1 MNALRQL
8 IARIARHAPIPAHA
22 FLTRFVV
29 CIATPPPPPPCK
41 FEIIF
46 APRRI
51 GILAGFALAVL
62 AAPDAQAQ
70 TCSSGQFAYVNNA
83 CVDVQ
88 SGCET
93 VDSAVNPIGGRY
105 DSDASRCYLDTD
117 GFHTITDN
125 VAPYC
130 RTDLVPANTS
140 GCILYLAALREAGC
154 NPPATKYKAGYGSF
168 IPAAYHDLS
177 DYTCVCGFGPDAGEP
192 PDANGECAAVE
203 CTAPAVLN
211 AVGNLCDCPAPNVGT
226 DGADAPGDC
235 VAPSVGSCGGL
246 TPPQFY
252 SATLSACVPIA
263 VCTAPAVL
271 NAGTNLCDCPAPNAG
286 TDGAAAPGDCAAP
299 SVGSCGGLTPAQFYS
314 ATLSVCVPF
323 VECTAPAALNTGTNL
338 CDCRAPNI
346 GTDGAAA
353 PGDCVAASAGVCGGL
368 TPPQF
373 YDSALGACVA
383 IANCLAPSVL
393 NAGAN
398 LCDCPSPN
406 VGTDGAA
413 APGDCAVPAPSVEVC
428 GGLTPA
434 QFYDS
439 AAGECVAIAECTA
452 PAVLNAG
459 ANLCDCPAPNVG
471 TDGAAAPGTCAVP
484 STEVCRVLT
493 PSQFYDSAAGECVA
507 FVECTTPSVLDA
519 GANLCDCPAPNIG
532 TDDAAAP
539 GDCAA
544 PSAPVCGGLTPA
556 QFYDSAAGECVAF
569 ADCQTGA
576 TLNRAA
582 NQCECA
588 GAAVLDSAGTGCL
601 CESPNVGTPGDC
613 VAPGAVVC
621 EGLTPAQFYDSAA
634 GACVPFVDCTAPAA
648 LNTGANLCDCPAPN
662 IGTDG
667 AAAPGDCVAPSAQ
680 VCGGLTPAKFYDSAA
695 GACVAIADC
704 LAPSVLDAGANLCDC
719 PSPNVG
725 TDGAA
730 APGDCAVPAPS
741 AGVCGGLIPPQF
753 YSATLSAC
761 VPFANCQGGAT
772 LNAGT
777 NRCACPAGAVRRGG
791 LCTPESDDFGELSD
805 ELLCGAFG
813 GTVRM
818 ATGGGKVCSGMDAN
832 DTFCIM
838 NSDEGFPCRG
848 LFKHLRICNLT
859 HNRPALNPFF
869 CGAACGEMEAF
880 GSRCR

>member
-1 MNALRQL
+1 M
-8 IARIARHAPIPAHA
+8 
-22 FLTRFVV
+22 
-29 CIATPPPPPPCK
+29 
-41 FEIIF
+41 
-46 APRRI
+46 
-51 GILAGFALAVL
+51 
-62 AAPDAQAQ
+62 
-70 TCSSGQFAYVNNA
+70 
-83 CVDVQ
+83 DVK

-105 DSDASRCYLDTD
+105 DSNASRCYLDTD

-130 RTDLVPANTS
+130 RTDVVPANNA

-154 NPPATKYKAGYGSF
+154 NPPATKHKAGYGSF
-168 IPAAYHDLS
+168 IPAAYHDFS

-203 CTAPAVLN
+203 CTSPAVLN

-226 DGADAPGDC
+226 DDADAPGDC

-323 VECTAPAALNTGTNL
+323 VECTAPSVLNTGTNL

-393 NAGAN
+393 NAGTN

-439 AAGECVAIAECTA
+439 ALGACVAIANCLA
-452 PAVLNAG
+452 PSVLNAG

-493 PSQFYDSAAGECVA
+493 PSQFYDSAAAECVA
-507 FVECTTPSVLDA
+507 FVECTTPAVLDA

-544 PSAPVCGGLTPA
+544 PSAPVCRGLTPA
-556 QFYDSAAGECVAF
+556 QFYDSAGGECVAF
-569 ADCQTGA
+569 ADCQAGA

-601 CESPNVGTPGDC
+601 CESPNVGTPSAC
-613 VAPGAVVC
+613 AAPGAGVC
-621 EGLTPAQFYDSAA
+621 GGLSPAQFYDSAA
-634 GACVPFVDCTAPAA
+634 GECVAFADCQAGATLNRAANQCECAGAAVLDSAGTGCLCESPNVGTPEVCAAPGVGSCGGLSPSQFYDSAGGACVPFVDCTAPAA
-648 LNTGANLCDCPAPN
+648 LNTGTNLCDCPAPN
-662 IGTDG
+662 VGTDG
-667 AAAPGDCVAPSAQ
+667 ADAPGDCVAASAQ
-680 VCGGLTPAKFYDSAA
+680 VCGGLTPAQFYDSAA

-704 LAPSVLDAGANLCDC
+704 LAPAVLDAGANLCDC
-719 PSPNVG
+719 PSPNIG
-725 TDGAA
+725 TDDAA
-730 APGDCAVPAPS
+730 APGDCAVPVPS
-741 AGVCGGLIPPQF
+741 VGVCGGLIPPQF

-761 VPFANCQGGAT
+761 VPFADCQGGAT
-772 LNAGT
+772 LNAGV
-777 NRCACPAGAVRRGG
+777 NRCDCPAGSVRRGG

-813 GTVRM
+813 GTVQM
-818 ATGGGKVCSGMDAN
+818 ATGGREVCSGMDAN

-869 CGAACGEMEAF
+869 CGAKCGAQKAV
-880 GSRCR
+880 GSECR